1 MNFLLQTVD
10 KKIVHD
16 FGFALTQSKDYINWV
31 SDYYAMTV
39 IGTVFPI
46 ESEESAKMASE
57 DKDYVA
63 TCKITWEE

>member
-31 SDYYAMTV
+31 SDYYAMTIRKHEGLDFSGIKTQTNTFQLV
-39 IGTVFPI
+39 LLILSLHI
-46 ESEESAKMASE
+46 
-57 DKDYVA
+57 
-63 TCKITWEE
+63 